1 MDSLNIDII
10 YEICKYLSIKDVSN
24 LQIIN
29 VKIYNNIKL
38 LQNNILIRELKELYI
53 GKTKNVILLKYN
65 FYEYL
70 IYFLKS
76 NVLEYTK
83 LKNVI
88 IYNIYNRIV
97 NFLNCNDKKTYS
109 EIQIEYQDE
118 YWENQSVYWK
128 FIGKL
133 EKYPNKLEM
142 LVLYNFIN
150 IECFVNYNID
160 YSFKFLKILD
170 TKKKIIHDNFYDV
183 KYKYYKN
190 ILYIEKYDIYY
201 KNFAFDK
208 LYQMVPYITS
218 VYILKR
224 LFGFKIFDLT
234 YTTLFPCCEDCI
246 IQNLHYICDLKMNF
260 YLDDLICHNYSEIL
274 KFLYREN
281 KVYYQMLIDREK
293 YLINKKIYI
302 TNPKTNRNMKISDKY
317 FRRLQNELNDMNL
330 TRIIHNKRKK
340 LIQKYFR

>member
-1 MDSLNIDII
+1 MDNLNIDIV
-10 YEICKYLSIKDVSN
+10 YEICKYLSIKDISH
-24 LQIIN
+24 LQIVSVN
-29 VKIYNNIKL
+29 LYNNIKL
-38 LQNNILIRELKELYI
+38 LHSNILIRELKDLHI
-53 GKTKNVILLKYN
+53 GKKNMILLKYN

-88 IYNIYNRIV
+88 IYRMYNRIR
-97 NFLNCNDKKTYS
+97 NFLIYNLDNSLEDKNVFVEFPGTAW
-109 EIQIEYQDE
+109 EYI
-118 YWENQSVYWK
+118 S
-128 FIGKL
+128 KL
-133 EKYPNKLEM
+133 ETYPNKLEL

-150 IECFVNYNID
+150 IECFINYNID
-160 YSFKFLKILD
+160 YSFKFLNILD
-170 TKKKIIHDNFYDV
+170 TKKKIIHDDFYDV

-201 KNFAFDK
+201 MNFSFDK

-224 LFGFKIFDLT
+224 LFGFKILDLT

-246 IQNLHYICDLKMNF
+246 IHNLHYICDLKMNF

-281 KVYYQMLIDREK
+281 RIYYNILINREK
-293 YLINKKIYI
+293 YLINNKIYI
-302 TNPKTNRNMKISDKY
+302 TNPKTNRNIKISDKY
-317 FRRLQNELNDMNL
+317 FKRLQNELNDMNL